1 MGIPFFRKID
11 RQFCII
17 DSVPVNA
24 AFIADRNGA
33 DTNSINALLCKAYID
48 VYMGLT
54 YEVLAAVNYDDESS
68 KFTVLYKYDDVSL
81 KIRAND
87 VESSV
92 IIVDGDSLN
101 DRFEAK
107 EKLIEEHYQ
116 KDELIKSRDIS
127 SIDHHRNMCY
137 PDEVL
142 AMYIDDSGH
151 VEFLWIKLS
160 MYLGESDDGK
170 HILGGRLYSEPFG
183 NSGHRRNDMAII
195 TVDVGEEGT
204 CPFVEA
210 IKAANL

>member
-1 MGIPFFRKID
+1 MKQVGIPFFRKID
-11 RQFCII
+11 RQFCIV
-17 DSVPVNA
+17 DFVPVHA
-24 AFIADRNGA
+24 VLFAGRNGA

-54 YEVLAAVNYDDESS
+54 YEVPAAVNYDDESA
-68 KFTVLYKYDDVSL
+68 KITVIYKYDDVSL

-127 SIDHHRNMCY
+127 SIDHHRNMYY
-137 PDEVL
+137 PDEVS

-151 VEFLWIKLS
+151 VEYKSTLL
-160 MYLGESDDGK
+160 
-170 HILGGRLYSEPFG
+170 
-183 NSGHRRNDMAII
+183 
-195 TVDVGEEGT
+195 
-204 CPFVEA
+204 
-210 IKAANL
+210 

>member
-68 KFTVLYKYDDVSL
+68 KFTVIYKYDDVSL

-137 PDEVL
+137 PDEVS

-151 VEFLWIKLS
+151 VEYKSTLL
-160 MYLGESDDGK
+160 
-170 HILGGRLYSEPFG
+170 
-183 NSGHRRNDMAII
+183 
-195 TVDVGEEGT
+195 
-204 CPFVEA
+204 
-210 IKAANL
+210 

>member
-11 RQFCII
+11 RQFCIV
-17 DSVPVNA
+17 DFVPVHA
-24 AFIADRNGA
+24 VLFAGRNGA

-54 YEVLAAVNYDDESS
+54 YEVPAAVNYDDESA
-68 KFTVLYKYDDVSL
+68 KITVIYKYD
-81 KIRAND
+81 D

-127 SIDHHRNMCY
+127 SIDHHRNMYY
-137 PDEVL
+137 PDEVS

-151 VEFLWIKLS
+151 VEYK
-160 MYLGESDDGK
+160 
-170 HILGGRLYSEPFG
+170 
-183 NSGHRRNDMAII
+183 I
-195 TVDVGEEGT
+195 T
-204 CPFVEA
+204 
-210 IKAANL
+210 LL